1 MTLADELASL
11 REEITRLAP
20 DREVTLVAVTK
31 GHPIEVAHAAYA
43 EGLRVLGENY
53 AQDLVAK
60 APDLPD
66 DVAWH
71 FIGRLQRNKVKALAA
86 HVALWQSVDRPSV
99 VREIAKRAPGAAVL
113 VQPNLSGD
121 PTKGGCPREETA
133 ALVDDARAQ
142 GLDVQGLMGVG
153 IFGDRERTADAF
165 AWLVTTADRLELP
178 VRSIGMTDDMDLALR
193 AGSTMV
199 RVGRSLFGERPPP
212 PARGH

>member
-1 MTLADELASL
+1 MTLTTELAAVR
-11 REEITRLAP
+11 REIERLAP
-20 DREVTLVAVTK
+20 DREVSLVAVTK
-31 GHPIEVAHAAYA
+31 GHPIEVARAAYA

-60 APDLPD
+60 APQLPD
-66 DVAWH
+66 DVQWH

-113 VQPNLSGD
+113 IQPNLADD
-121 PTKGGCPREETA
+121 PTKGGCPRDETA
-133 ALVDDARAQ
+133 ALVSEAQ
-142 GLDVQGLMGVG
+142 QAGLDVQGLMGVG

-165 AWLVTTADRLELP
+165 AWLVAAADRLELP
-178 VRSIGMTDDMDLALR
+178 VRSIGMTDDMDLALS

-199 RVGRSLFGERPPP
+199 RVGRSLFGERPAPP
-212 PARGH
+212 PRRH